1 MSSELRGRRLTP
13 GCSYSDSPEE
23 APLVTAAVGF
33 TPARD
38 SDVFWGRSSDG
49 AGPGP
54 GVSLS
59 GTEARRF
66 YESLLQ
72 DGEQRRNQRP
82 ERRASPRRSRVPPA
96 GPRPG
101 QRSESSAELMG
112 LRFLRR
118 AQEGDLPALRDLIS
132 RGVDINFQDSFFWT
146 ALMCSSWAGRRAAV
160 RLLLR
165 SGAAWVGVVDVRGRD
180 ARDLAAAAG
189 HAQVLEE
196 LDSFGPGEE
205 AEHAEEAEPVAH
217 SSAAGAARWC
227 ETCGVGFSGS
237 AHLSSTLHQFSLRRP
252 EPAPHYCLPPSANG
266 FRMMLRCGWRPGS
279 GLGRQGDGPGRPLAT
294 VLKRDQAGLGYG
306 PARKPRV
313 THFRAR
319 DPRSVGQ
326 AGEVGE
332 APRGRGLRR
341 EEERRR
347 RLQEQSWERDFRT
360 SFYL

>member
-1 MSSELRGRRLTP
+1 MTSTLRGRRLTP

-23 APLVTAAVGF
+23 APLVTASVSGMGF

-38 SDVFWGRSSDG
+38 SDVFSGRSSDG

-59 GTEARRF
+59 GTEARHF

-72 DGEQRRNQRP
+72 DGEQGRNQRP
-82 ERRASPRRSRVPPA
+82 ERRVSPRARVPPA
-96 GPRPG
+96 GSQPA

-189 HAQVLEE
+189 HGQVLEE

-205 AEHAEEAEPVAH
+205 AEPGEEAGPVVH
-217 SSAAGAARWC
+217 SSAAATRWC
-227 ETCGVGFSGS
+227 HTCGVGFSGS

-252 EPAPHYCLPPSANG
+252 QPAPHYCLPPSANS

-279 GLGRQGDGPGRPLAT
+279 GLGRQGDGPCRPLAT

-319 DPRSVGQ
+319 DPRAVG
-326 AGEVGE
+326 AGQVGE
-332 APRGRGLRR
+332 EPTGRGLRR

-347 RLQEQSWERDFRT
+347 RLREQSWERDFRT